1 MVDENEVYLDIKINY
16 KNTTKNINSTELLSI
31 DEIKTKIINLFSLNK
46 CTIQDLDLFLSKNNE
61 LIKKEEDIFF
71 LSDEINEY
79 HYAIELNVKNKSDKK
94 MEEIEE
100 IKKLKKVNNELDKKK
115 KNLKNQIY
123 KVRFDIECNKKIY
136 ELRKEVG
143 KKKKEIK
150 LKKIEKM
157 KNKIA
162 NEISK
167 IIINSIKQW
176 YINEIKKKLNK
187 EIYKNNIDKNIK
199 NKNTTLQ
206 EDIKKLD
213 DSKKSVENLAKEI

>member
-100 IKKLKKVNNELDKKK
+100 IKNLKKVNNELDKKK

-143 KKKKEIK
+143 KKKREIK

-162 NEISK
+162 NEISEE
-167 IIINSIKQW
+167 IINSIKQW
-176 YINEIKKKLNK
+176 YINEIEKKLNK

-199 NKNTTLQ
+199 NKNITLQ